1 MVIINPIAMIRNY
14 IKTAFRSLLKNK
26 SFTFINILG
35 LALGLATCLL
45 IVFYVIDELSYDRFN
60 TKYERI
66 YRVNTDLK
74 AGSNETSFAITAPP
88 VADALI
94 KEFPEIE
101 RSMRIGQGVNIRFK
115 KGNDVIDEKKAFYC
129 SSGIFGIFTMP
140 MLQGDPKTAL
150 IEPHTI
156 VITQTIALKY
166 FNTTNAVG
174 KTLFLV
180 TDSTSYKITGV
191 IQDMP
196 TQSHFSAD
204 LFIAMGP
211 NHDNSWAHFNTTTY
225 ILLKQG
231 ADREKLETKFAG
243 LVRRNEITPSFDY
256 NKFEAKGNYIRLNLT
271 PLKDIHLHSNKQ
283 RELGING
290 NVQYIYIFSAI
301 AIFILILA
309 CINFMNLSTARS
321 ANRAREVGVRKVL
334 GSSRKYLIAQ
344 FLSESIMVTL
354 AATVIALFAAWA
366 ILPLFNQVSGK
377 SLTITVHTFTWLLP
391 AMLIIVLVVGVLAG
405 SYPAFF
411 LSAFKPIQ
419 VLKGKLATGFK
430 GSFLRSFLVV
440 FQFSISIFL
449 IIGTLVIHNQL
460 TFIRNKDLG
469 FNRNQVLIIKN
480 ANAVDPKVLKQQLK
494 QLPGVMNATLTH
506 YLPTF
511 NLSALNYVSSGSS
524 KNIETQFWPVD
535 ADYINTMGMK
545 LIQGRN
551 FNEQFL
557 SDSSSVIINETM
569 AKTIGYKGAADEKI
583 TDMNKDYKIIGVVK
597 DFNFNSLRDNITPVM
612 LVMKDDW
619 MATLSV
625 RLNTANLPALMQ
637 QVQNKWKTLQPNLQ
651 FEYSFMGEDFNALY
665 NNEQR
670 MGSIFIVF
678 TTLAIVIA
686 GLGLFGLAAYAAEQ
700 RNREISIRKVLGA
713 EVVTI
718 VAMLSKDFIKLVF
731 ISIVIAAPLAW
742 LIMQKW
748 LEGFAYRQNFQWWVI
763 AVTALGALVIAFIT
777 VSYQSIRAALVNPVD
792 SLRSE

>member
-1 MVIINPIAMIRNY
+1 MIRNY

-26 SFTFINILG
+26 GFTFINVLG

-74 AGSNETSFAITAPP
+74 AGNNETSFAITAPP
-88 VADALI
+88 VADAMA
-94 KEFPEIE
+94 KEFPEVE

-115 KGNDVIDEKKAFYC
+115 KGNNVIDEKKAFYC
-129 SSGIFGIFTMP
+129 SGSIFGIFTLP

-150 IEPHTI
+150 TEPHTI

-166 FNTTNAVG
+166 FNTANAVG

-204 LFIAMGP
+204 FFIAMGP
-211 NHDNSWAHFNTTTY
+211 NHDNSWAHFNTNTY

-231 ADREKLETKFAG
+231 ADRKKLESKFAA
-243 LVRRNEITPSFDY
+243 LIRRNETTPAFDY

-354 AATVIALFAAWA
+354 AATAIAVFAAWA
-366 ILPLFNQVSGK
+366 ILPLFNQVAGK
-377 SLTITVHTFTWLLP
+377 SLTITAHTFTWLLP

-411 LSAFKPIQ
+411 LSAFQPIQ

-449 IIGTLVIHNQL
+449 IIGTLVIYNQL
-460 TFIRNKDLG
+460 TYIRNKDLG
-469 FNRNQVLIIKN
+469 FNRSQVLIIKN
-480 ANAVDPKVLKQQLK
+480 VNSVDPKILKQELK
-494 QLPGVMNATLTH
+494 QLPGVMDATLTH
-506 YLPTF
+506 YLPTS
-511 NLSALNYVSSGSS
+511 NLSALNYVSAGSS
-524 KNIETQFWPVD
+524 KSIETQFWPVD
-535 ADYINTMGMK
+535 ADYISTMGMK
-545 LIQGRN
+545 LIRGRN

-557 SDSSSVIINETM
+557 SDSSSAIINETM
-569 AKTIGYKGAADEKI
+569 AKMISYNGGANGKI
-583 TDMNKDYKIIGVVK
+583 TNMNKDYKIIGIVK
-597 DFNFNSLRDNITPVM
+597 DFNFNSLRDNIAPVM
-612 LVMKDDW
+612 LVMQDDW
-619 MATLSV
+619 MASLSV

-637 QVQNKWKTLQPNLQ
+637 QVQNKWKALQPSLQ
-651 FEYSFMGEDFNALY
+651 FEYSFMDEDFNALY

-670 MGSIFIVF
+670 MGKIFIVF
-678 TTLAIVIA
+678 TSLAITIA
-686 GLGLFGLAAYAAEQ
+686 CLGLFGLAAYAAEQ

-713 EVVTI
+713 EVATI

-731 ISIVIAAPLAW
+731 ISIIIATPLAW

-763 AVTALGALVIAFIT
+763 AVTGMGALIIAFIT
-777 VSYQSIRAALVNPVD
+777 VSYQSIRAALVNPVE

>member
-1 MVIINPIAMIRNY
+1 MISNY
-14 IKTAFRSLLKNK
+14 LKTVFRSLLKNK
-26 SFTFINILG
+26 GFTFINILG

-74 AGSNETSFAITAPP
+74 AGSNETSFAITAAP
-88 VADALI
+88 VADALV
-94 KEFPEIE
+94 KEFPEVE
-101 RSMRIGQGVNIRFK
+101 RSMRIGQGVNVRFK
-115 KGNDVIDEKKAFYC
+115 KGNEVIDEKKAFYC
-129 SSGIFGIFTMP
+129 SDGIFGIFTLP

-150 IEPHTI
+150 TEPHTM
-156 VITQTIALKY
+156 VISQAIALKY

-180 TDSTSYKITGV
+180 TDSTMYKVTGV
-191 IQDMP
+191 IEEMP
-196 TQSHFSAD
+196 AQSHFKAD

-211 NHDNSWAHFNTTTY
+211 NHDNSWAHFNTNTY

-231 ADREKLETKFAG
+231 SDRKKLESKFAA
-243 LVRRNEITPSFDY
+243 LIRRNETTPAFDY

-271 PLKDIHLHSNKQ
+271 PLKEIHLHSNRQ

-354 AATVIALFAAWA
+354 AATIIAVFAAWA
-366 ILPLFNQVSGK
+366 ILPLFNQIAGK
-377 SLTITVHTFTWLLP
+377 SLAITAHTFTWLLP
-391 AMLIIVLVVGVLAG
+391 AMLIIIIVVGVLAG

-411 LSAFKPIQ
+411 LSAFQPIH
-419 VLKGKLATGFK
+419 VLKGKLST
-430 GSFLRSFLVV
+430 
-440 FQFSISIFL
+440 
-449 IIGTLVIHNQL
+449 
-460 TFIRNKDLG
+460 G
-469 FNRNQVLIIKN
+469 FNRSQVLIIKN
-480 ANAVDPKVLKQQLK
+480 ANAGDPKILKQQVK
-494 QLPGVMNATLTH
+494 EIPGILDATLTH
-506 YLPTF
+506 YLPTS

-535 ADYINTMGMK
+535 ADYISTMGMK
-545 LIQGRN
+545 VIRGRN

-569 AKTIGYKGAADEKI
+569 AKMIGYKGDPAAKI
-583 TDMNKDYKIIGVVK
+583 KDGKDYKIIGVVK

-619 MATLSV
+619 MASLSV

-637 QVQNKWKTLQPNLQ
+637 QVQNKWKALQPNLQ
-651 FEYSFMGEDFNALY
+651 FEYSFMDEDFNALY

-670 MGSIFIVF
+670 MGKIFIIF
-678 TTLAIVIA
+678 TTLAIIIA
-686 GLGLFGLAAYAAEQ
+686 CLGLFGLAAYAAEQ
-700 RNREISIRKVLGA
+700 RNREIGIRKVLGA
-713 EVVTI
+713 EVGAI
-718 VAMLSKDFIKLVF
+718 VAMLSKDFIKPVF
-731 ISIVIAAPLAW
+731 ISIIIASPLAW

-763 AVTALGALVIAFIT
+763 AVTGLGALAIAFIT

>member
-1 MVIINPIAMIRNY
+1 MIRNY

-26 SFTFINILG
+26 GFTFINVLG

-45 IVFYVIDELSYDRFN
+45 IVFYVVDELSYDRFN

-74 AGSNETSFAITAPP
+74 AGINETSFAITAPP
-88 VADALI
+88 VADALAN
-94 KEFPEIE
+94 EFPEVE

-115 KGNDVIDEKKAFYC
+115 KGNEVIDEKKAFYC
-129 SSGIFGIFTMP
+129 SGSIFGIFTLP

-150 IEPHTI
+150 TEPHTM
-156 VITQTIALKY
+156 VITQAIALKY
-166 FNTTNAVG
+166 FNTVNAVG
-174 KTLFLV
+174 KTLLLV
-180 TDSTSYKITGV
+180 SDSTMYKVTGV
-191 IQDMP
+191 IEDMP
-196 TQSHFSAD
+196 TQSHFKAD
-204 LFIAMGP
+204 LFITMGP
-211 NHDNSWAHFNTTTY
+211 NHDNSWAHFNTNTY

-231 ADREKLETKFAG
+231 ADRKKLESKFAA
-243 LVRRNEITPSFDY
+243 LIRRNETTPSFDY

-271 PLKDIHLHSNKQ
+271 PLKEIHLYSNKQ
-283 RELGING
+283 RELGTNG

-354 AATVIALFAAWA
+354 AATVIAVFAAWA

-377 SLTITVHTFTWLLP
+377 ILTITAHTFTWLLP
-391 AMLIIVLVVGVLAG
+391 VMLIIILVVGVLAG

-449 IIGTLVIHNQL
+449 IIGTLVIYNQL
-460 TFIRNKDLG
+460 TYIRNKDLG
-469 FNRNQVLIIKN
+469 FNRSQVLIIKN

-494 QLPGVMNATLTH
+494 QLPGVLNATLTH
-506 YLPTF
+506 YLPTS
-511 NLSALNYVSSGSS
+511 NLSALNYISSGSS

-535 ADYINTMGMK
+535 ADYISTMGMK
-545 LIQGRN
+545 LVKGRN

-569 AKTIGYKGAADEKI
+569 AKMIGYKEEGSEKI

-597 DFNFNSLRDNITPVM
+597 DFNFSSLRDNITPVM
-612 LVMKDDW
+612 LVMNHDW
-619 MATLSV
+619 LASLSIRV
-625 RLNTANLPALMQ
+625 NTNNLPALMQ
-637 QVQNKWKTLQPNLQ
+637 KIENNWKALQPNLHID
-651 FEYSFMGEDFNALY
+651 YSFMDDDFNALY

-670 MGSIFIVF
+670 MGKIFIIF
-678 TTLAIVIA
+678 ATLAIIIA
-686 GLGLFGLAAYAAEQ
+686 CLGLFGLAAYAAEQ

-713 EVVTI
+713 EVFSL
-718 VAMLSKDFIKLVF
+718 VALLSKDFLKLVLVA
-731 ISIVIAAPLAW
+731 IIIAAPLAW

-748 LEGFAYRQNFQWWVI
+748 LQGFAYHQNIEWWVL
-763 AVTALGALVIAFIT
+763 AVTGFGAILIAFCT
-777 VSYQSIRAALVNPVD
+777 VSYQSIRAALVNPVE

>member
-1 MVIINPIAMIRNY
+1 
-14 IKTAFRSLLKNK
+14 L
-26 SFTFINILG
+26 
-35 LALGLATCLL
+35 
-45 IVFYVIDELSYDRFN
+45 
-60 TKYERI
+60 
-66 YRVNTDLK
+66 
-74 AGSNETSFAITAPP
+74 
-88 VADALI
+88 
-94 KEFPEIE
+94 
-101 RSMRIGQGVNIRFK
+101 
-115 KGNDVIDEKKAFYC
+115 
-129 SSGIFGIFTMP
+129 P

-150 IEPHTI
+150 TEPHTM
-156 VITQTIALKY
+156 VISQAIALKY

-180 TDSTSYKITGV
+180 TDSTMYKVTGV
-191 IQDMP
+191 IEEMP
-196 TQSHFSAD
+196 AQSHFKAD

-211 NHDNSWAHFNTTTY
+211 NHDNSWAHFNTNTY

-231 ADREKLETKFAG
+231 SDRKKLESKFAA
-243 LVRRNEITPSFDY
+243 LIRRNETTPAFDY

-271 PLKDIHLHSNKQ
+271 PLKEIHLHSNRQ

-354 AATVIALFAAWA
+354 AATIIAVFAAWA
-366 ILPLFNQVSGK
+366 ILPLFNQIAGK
-377 SLTITVHTFTWLLP
+377 SLAITAHTFTWLLP
-391 AMLIIVLVVGVLAG
+391 AMLIIIIVVGVLAG

-411 LSAFKPIQ
+411 LSAFQPIH
-419 VLKGKLATGFK
+419 VLKGKLSTGFK
-430 GSFLRSFLVV
+430 GGFLRSFLVV

-449 IIGTLVIHNQL
+449 IVGTIVIYNQL
-460 TFIRNKDLG
+460 TYIRNKDLG
-469 FNRNQVLIIKN
+469 FNRSQVLIIKN
-480 ANAVDPKVLKQQLK
+480 ANAGDPKILKQQVK
-494 QLPGVMNATLTH
+494 EIPGILDATLTH
-506 YLPTF
+506 YLPTS

-535 ADYINTMGMK
+535 ADYISTMGMK
-545 LIQGRN
+545 VIRGRN

-569 AKTIGYKGAADEKI
+569 AKMIGYKGDPAAKI
-583 TDMNKDYKIIGVVK
+583 KDGKDYKIIGVVK

-619 MATLSV
+619 MASLSV

-637 QVQNKWKTLQPNLQ
+637 QVQNKWKALQPNLQ
-651 FEYSFMGEDFNALY
+651 FEYSFMDEDFNALY

-670 MGSIFIVF
+670 MGKIFIIF
-678 TTLAIVIA
+678 TTLAIIIA
-686 GLGLFGLAAYAAEQ
+686 CLGLFGLAAYAAEQ
-700 RNREISIRKVLGA
+700 RNREIGIRKVLGA
-713 EVVTI
+713 EVGAI
-718 VAMLSKDFIKLVF
+718 VAMLSKDFIKPVF
-731 ISIVIAAPLAW
+731 ISIIIASPLAW

-763 AVTALGALVIAFIT
+763 AVTGLGALAIAFIT